1 MGKGSK
7 MGRGSGWEPVQEHLM
22 ASVCERLGGN
32 KTVHEN
38 KSRCETQLWLS
49 LLLSLG
55 KPVSLSEPRF
65 PHLEM
70 EILVPS

>member
-1 MGKGSK
+1 
-7 MGRGSGWEPVQEHLM
+7 M

-32 KTVHEN
+32 KTGHEN

-55 KPVSLSEPRF
+55 KSFSLSEPQF

>member
-1 MGKGSK
+1 
-7 MGRGSGWEPVQEHLM
+7 M

-32 KTVHEN
+32 KTGHEN
-38 KSRCETQLWLS
+38 KSRCKTQLWLS

-55 KPVSLSEPRF
+55 KSVSLSEPRF